1 MRKSTIILL
10 ILDILALT
18 CYFLVY
24 GPIKDIRT
32 WWINT
37 SMNTMSHKYF
47 AHIFYTDDMIEETM
61 NENYYIPIT
70 DEVNLD
76 DIIIDTTPKYTYENE
91 YDEQILI
98 RDEGNNDYKLIN
110 VKVGSYDAFLVAIYD
125 PSKVGVITK
134 KKLGTGSYGENMVS
148 MCKRTNSKVCINAGR
163 FKQDSHGLSSDYPVG
178 YIIQN
183 SEIVWSSDSNR
194 KGELIGFNKDN
205 KLVLTEATGAEAL
218 EQGIRD
224 AVEFGPYLI
233 INGKPMQTVGNGGSG
248 NAPRV
253 AIAQRKDGIV
263 LFLVTNTKYVYSGP
277 NFTEMIEVLQK
288 YGAYNAANLD
298 GGSSATLVIN
308 NKLIN
313 TPRDIKKGIISPR
326 GTVSGFALLN

>member
-1 MRKSTIILL
+1 MKKITILL
-10 ILDILALT
+10 IVLDILALIGF
-18 CYFLVY
+18 FLFY
-24 GPIKDIRT
+24 GPIKNIKT

-47 AHIFYTDDMIEETM
+47 AYIFYNDNMVNETI
-61 NENYYIPIT
+61 NENYYIPLT
-70 DEVNLD
+70 EEVDLES
-76 DIIIDTTPKYTYENE
+76 IVIDTKPKYTYENE

-110 VKVGSYDAFLVAIYD
+110 LKVGKYDAFLVAIYD
-125 PSKVGVITK
+125 PSKVSVIAK
-134 KKLGTGSYGENMVS
+134 KKLGTGAYGENILS

-163 FKQDSHGLSSDYPVG
+163 FKQDAKGYSSDYPVG
-178 YIIQN
+178 YIIKDGEIIWASN
-183 SEIVWSSDSNR
+183 SQK
-194 KGELIGFNKDN
+194 KGELIGFNKEN
-205 KLVLTEATGAEAL
+205 KLVLTKATGAEAL
-218 EQGIRD
+218 EMGIRD
-224 AVEFGPYLI
+224 AVEFGPFLI
-233 INGKPMQTVGNGGSG
+233 INGKPMETVGKGGSG

-308 NKLIN
+308 DKLIN
-313 TPRDIKKGIISPR
+313 TPRDLKTGIINPR
-326 GTVSGFALLN
+326 GTVSGFALK